1 MVPIKLK
8 DLIKGVGITNN
19 PEADVVDV
27 VTDSRKV
34 TKGSVF
40 VAIVGERLD
49 GNDYVKQAFLLG
61 AIAAVVSRRCD
72 SEIEQIVVNDTKDAL
87 IQMSGNYRLK
97 FNPKVVGVTGS
108 VGKTTTKE
116 MLAAIF
122 DSFGNTLKNQGNF
135 NNEIGLPTT
144 IFNMNKETEL
154 AVLEMGMCAS
164 GEIEKLTLAA
174 RPKVA
179 IITAIGLVHIDTLGS
194 IENILKAKLEIV
206 EGLSKDGIL
215 VLNGDDEMLLRAKND
230 LEVDTVTYAVNNL
243 EADVVAKNIMTRAMS
258 TEFTISD
265 RISGS
270 FNAMIP
276 TVGIHNLLDALAAYT
291 AATRIGLDPKRAAE
305 ALKNYRPTGMR
316 QNIVYHDGITVIE
329 DCYNANPDSMK
340 AALETLSTM
349 RSKGIKIA
357 VLGDMLTLG
366 EITRDAHKSLGVV
379 AARCGVDVLLC
390 YGENMKYC
398 ADAARAAGVIC
409 VEHFENKSAVAKY
422 LAKTAHS
429 GDVVLF
435 KASRGLKLEE
445 VIEMFYEIER

>member
-19 PEADVVDV
+19 PETLVVDV

-34 TKGSVF
+34 TKGTVF

-49 GNDYVKQAFLLG
+49 GNDYVKQAFSLG
-61 AIAAVVSRRCD
+61 AVAAVVSRRSDC
-72 SEIEQIVVNDTKDAL
+72 EIEQIVVNDTKDAF
-87 IQMSGNYRLK
+87 IQMSGNYRAK

-122 DSFGNTLKNQGNF
+122 ESFGNTLKNQGNF

-164 GEIEKLTLAA
+164 GEIEKLALAA

-194 IENILKAKLEIV
+194 IENILKAKLEII

-230 LEVDTVTYAVNNL
+230 LKVDTVTYAVNNL

-270 FNAMIP
+270 FKAMIP

-291 AATRIGLDPKRAAE
+291 AATRIGLDPKRAAD

-349 RSKGIKIA
+349 QSKGIKIA

-390 YGENMKYC
+390 YGESMKYC

-422 LAKTAHS
+422 LSKTAHS